1 MEIGLENLYV
11 DILRLKGFNSRT
23 NGLMTQ
29 REKVVRDFFKLSGL
43 KFKKK

>member
-29 REKVVRDFFKLSGL
+29 REKVVRGFLSCQV
-43 KFKKK
+43 